1 MIRTN
6 ANLAL
11 NATADKAADCLPV
24 SRANTTKT
32 KQD

>member
-1 MIRTN
+1 MIRTI

-11 NATADKAADCLPV
+11 NTTADKAAGCLPV